1 MAKTKKM
8 AMGGK
13 AFNMLRNQVSSPGSF
28 NNPSNIGTGNG
39 PRLPTNRPP
48 RDFGT
53 GNNPRLPTNLPPRGG
68 SFNNPSNIGTG
79 NGPRLP
85 TNLPPRDSG
94 TGTGPRLP
102 TNLPPRGGTPAMV
115 KNAPGYRGSG
125 TQPMPSS
132 QPRGF
137 SKGGSA
143 SKRADGIAIRGK
155 TRA

>member
-13 AFNMLRNQVSSPGSF
+13 AFDMLRKQVSSPGSF
-28 NNPSNIGTGNG
+28 NNPRNIGY
-39 PRLPTNRPP
+39 
-48 RDFGT
+48 
-53 GNNPRLPTNLPPRGG
+53 
-68 SFNNPSNIGTG
+68 G

-94 TGTGPRLP
+94 TGAGPRLTTNLPPRDSGTGAGPRIP